1 MEKKLRLSKMGVFR
15 FCILY
20 LLLLGMWWFFRSYML
35 FLALILVPCLVILS
49 GVYLWKI
56 RKKIGARVVLP
67 VNRVGKN
74 TDFSFNVQIYNESKI
89 VGFTADVT
97 YRFGNLFTNYFEEKS
112 QHLWVAPEAGAE
124 IKQVLRSRHAGRIEA
139 AIVNLT
145 VYDLFHIVGIADS
158 ADYSTGV
165 LVWPAFQEYDEEEVY
180 GCVEGFPKENESKKR
195 GAEYNPDYEMR
206 EYVPG
211 DELKSIHWKLTAK
224 QDKLMV
230 RERMATGRDKINVL
244 LPLSGDRTEND
255 ALIEALYGLCRLLLS
270 KEYPI
275 QLYWPGKG
283 QVLQGHF
290 VAEQGELENVISEI
304 LSGKGISE
312 QNARELMEMERPG
325 ENYILVQTGA
335 YKGAYIQ

>member
-35 FLALILVPCLVILS
+35 FLALILLPCLVILS
-49 GVYLWKI
+49 GVWLWKS
-56 RKKIGARVVLP
+56 RTGIGAKIVFP
-67 VNRVGKN
+67 TNRVGKN
-74 TDFSFNVQIYNESKI
+74 TDFSFDIHIINEGKI
-89 VGFTADVT
+89 TGYTADII
-97 YRFGNLFTNYFEEKS
+97 YRWGNLFTDYYE
-112 QHLWVAPEAGAE
+112 QADRHLWVAPGTGCE
-124 IKQVLRSRHAGRIEA
+124 IKQLLRSRHAGRIEA
-139 AIVNLT
+139 SIVGLT
-145 VYDLFHIVGIADS
+145 VYDLFHIVGITDS
-158 ADYSTGV
+158 ANYSTGV
-165 LVWPAFQEYDEEEVY
+165 VVWPSFLDSEETEIY

-211 DELKSIHWKLTAK
+211 DELKSIHWKLSAK
-224 QDKLMV
+224 HDKLMV

-244 LPLSGDRTEND
+244 LPLGSDRAEND
-255 ALIEALYGLCRLLLS
+255 ALMEALYGLCRLLLS

-275 QLYWPGKG
+275 QLYWPGNG
-283 QVLQGHF
+283 QGLRGHF
-290 VAEQGELENVISEI
+290 IAEQGELENVISEI

-312 QNARELMEMERPG
+312 QNVRELMEIEHPK
-325 ENYILVQTGA
+325 EKYILVQTGA

>member
-1 MEKKLRLSKMGVFR
+1 MEKRLRLSKMGVLR

-35 FLALILVPCLVILS
+35 FLALFLLPCLLVLS
-49 GVYLWKI
+49 VTWLWKS
-56 RKKIGARVVLP
+56 RKGIGARIIFP
-67 VNRVGKN
+67 TNRVGKN
-74 TDFSFNVQIYNESKI
+74 TDFAFNIQILNKGKL
-89 VGFTADVT
+89 VGYTADIT
-97 YRFGNLFTNYFEEKS
+97 YRWGNVFTDYFEQADK
-112 QHLWVAPEAGAE
+112 HLWLAPTAGCE
-124 IKQVLRSRHAGRIEA
+124 IKQLLRSQHAGRIEA
-139 AIVNLT
+139 SIVCLT
-145 VYDLFHIVGIADS
+145 VYDLFHVVGVVDDS
-158 ADYSTGV
+158 DYSAGV
-165 LVWPAFQEYDEEEVY
+165 LVWPVFLESEEAEVY
-180 GCVEGFPKENESKKR
+180 GCVEGFPKENESKKK

-244 LPLSGDRTEND
+244 LPLGSDCAEND
-255 ALIEALYGLCRLLLS
+255 ALTEALYGLCILLLN

-283 QVLQGHF
+283 QTLQGHF

-312 QNARELMEMERPG
+312 QNTRELMEIEHPG

-335 YKGAYIQ
+335 YKGAYIR